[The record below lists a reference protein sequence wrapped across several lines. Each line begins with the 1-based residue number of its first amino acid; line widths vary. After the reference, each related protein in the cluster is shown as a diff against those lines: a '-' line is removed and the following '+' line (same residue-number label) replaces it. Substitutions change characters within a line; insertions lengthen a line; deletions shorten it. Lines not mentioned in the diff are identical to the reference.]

1 MAPSSIM
8 FPVRSRVGRGR
19 LVVPSPNGGTAPPA
33 AKRMAE
39 HDISINQ
46 IHSNFQILVWVIV
59 VEIVPFVWDVFYCTA
74 LLGEVGKN
82 DLFPRCSLR
91 FRQGEIEGET
101 RFDGSGRRV
110 RIDAW
115 ESLELI
121 STGREEEEGG
131 ADDSSHQFEIDHLPQ
146 RDHLP

>member
-8 FPVRSRVGRGR
+8 FPIRSRVGRGC
-19 LVVPSPNGGTAPPA
+19 LVVPSPDGRTAPPA

-39 HDISINQ
+39 HDVSINQ

-59 VEIVPFVWDVFYCTA
+59 VEIVPFVWDVFYCAA
-74 LLGEVGKN
+74 LFGEVGKN
-82 DLFPRCSLR
+82 DLFSRCSLR
-91 FRQGEIEGET
+91 FRQGEIEGKT

-110 RIDAW
+110 RIDAR

-121 STGREEEEGG
+121 STGRVEEEGTN
-131 ADDSSHQFEIDHLPQ
+131 DSSH
-146 RDHLP
+146 